1 MRASDVISAKLTLAS
16 TPFPREIMM
25 NAHLPTAY
33 FYPSFP
39 QPSRLNNI
47 PAFAY
52 IISHSEIAHFLDY
65 FYVAFDNGDIYIVA
79 ISSTN
84 SLEIGYYTRIS
95 GTIGPAFVVVE
106 GDFVTGRQ
114 DLVFAGGDMSSGGIY
129 TASLL
134 VDLPPSTPPSI
145 PSPNKTGLPM
155 DFSEHAQI
163 SRLWLQFCNWAPVFD
178 CHILKTADPFRDRL
192 FVTSGFQNE
201 GGISQVRYGVE
212 GQIVAGGPKFKGY
225 FQLVFWKSETLL
237 IECSVQPT
245 FLHSL
250 TPHMASSYFSCCRY
264 HGNRGYLP

>member
-95 GTIGPAFVVVE
+95 GAIGPAFVVVE

-114 DLVFAGGDMSSGGIY
+114 DLV
-129 TASLL
+129 
-134 VDLPPSTPPSI
+134 DLPPPMPASI
-145 PSPNKTGLPM
+145 PSPNKTGLPI
-155 DFSEHAQI
+155 DFSKHAQI
-163 SRLWLQFCNWAPVFD
+163 SRLSLEFYNWAPVFD
-178 CHILKTADPFRDRL
+178 CHVLKTADPFRDRL

-212 GQIVAGGPKFKGY
+212 GQIVVGGPKFKGY
-225 FQLVFWKSETLL
+225 SHQVFGRAKL
-237 IECSVQPT
+237 
-245 FLHSL
+245 
-250 TPHMASSYFSCCRY
+250 Y
-264 HGNRGYLP
+264 